1 MRHKSRS
8 HTARRN
14 QRVVSSALLAC
25 LAFSGLAPRGAD
37 GATVPRRGCFESA
50 VAFSEALEPVIEA
63 VTDGRPSKVLPA
75 AKRATSFADSIALDH
90 AMGDLKTSAAEHRS
104 ALAARAALVA
114 STMALDAC
122 TEKPTAAARLARI
135 DLAGM
140 AGWLR
145 VHGVNAPFPGD
156 VAQAALAI
164 SDRLRASGHKVLADR
179 LTVDV
184 AATLEIP
191 VRATGDIRAA
201 NRLLECVD
209 EAERVVR

>member
-37 GATVPRRGCFESA
+37 GATVPRRGCLESA

-75 AKRATSFADSIALDH
+75 AKRAQAWWTANRTSFADSIALDH

-104 ALAARAALVA
+104 ALAARAA
-114 STMALDAC
+114 
-122 TEKPTAAARLARI
+122 
-135 DLAGM
+135 
-140 AGWLR
+140 
-145 VHGVNAPFPGD
+145 
-156 VAQAALAI
+156 
-164 SDRLRASGHKVLADR
+164 
-179 LTVDV
+179 
-184 AATLEIP
+184 
-191 VRATGDIRAA
+191 
-201 NRLLECVD
+201 
-209 EAERVVR
+209 